1 MVAHLAIIFRGY
13 QNLLDKN
20 VFFLK
25 KNSKL
30 TKIQWSPSYDENSAE
45 GFNKWPGR
53 SVLHN
58 RTGLSTIRTCI
69 KTGSKILRT
78 GTVAKF

>member
-13 QNLLDKN
+13 QNLLDN
-20 VFFLK
+20 FFSS

-45 GFNKWPGR
+45 GFNKWSGR

-58 RTGLSTIRTCI
+58 RTGLSTIRTHI
-69 KTGSKILRT
+69 KTGPNILRT

>member
-1 MVAHLAIIFRGY
+1 MG
-13 QNLLDKN
+13 
-20 VFFLK
+20 FFPQ

-45 GFNKWPGR
+45 GFNKWSGR

-58 RTGLSTIRTCI
+58 PTGLSTICTLI
-69 KTGSKILRT
+69 TTGSKILFT
-78 GTVAKF
+78 GTEAKFRPFVDSLIQPFTG